1 MYTWMWQNSIVI
13 SLFEKTLFLVMWL
26 NSLYYYS
33 DVSIIVSVIT
43 TFFEVFRLFKFVNK
57 IRCTENYL
65 ELHETND
72 IYENP
77 INQGLMWNL
86 FWYMS
91 SREILR
97 DTYLNLARS
106 KFWDFFTKYFWTLH
120 NCVKIIILETCL
132 MIIHT
137 DSVESLL
144 SFATISISIDQFLT
158 PRRRF

>member
-1 MYTWMWQNSIVI
+1 MRISVNIYVHLNVTKFDRHLFVWENVI
-13 SLFEKTLFLVMWL
+13 FSHVTKLPILLLRCCIT
-26 NSLYYYS
+26 
-33 DVSIIVSVIT
+33 DSVYND
-43 TFFEVFRLFKFVNK
+43 VFRLFKFVNK

-77 INQGLMWNL
+77 INQGLIWNL

-97 DTYLNLARS
+97 DMHLNLASS
-106 KFWDFFTKYFWTLH
+106 KFWDFFTQCFWTLH

-132 MIIHT
+132 MII
-137 DSVESLL
+137 
-144 SFATISISIDQFLT
+144 
-158 PRRRF
+158 